1 MGKRRKNTK
10 NQTDRPNIENQTIIN
25 NHIDYDKLA
34 QAIVKALAEANS
46 EKEISIQEEVE
57 PKQKLDIW
65 QHIRKF
71 LETINQFL
79 KLIYYTIFNRKHCNG
94 EITSGLF
101 GGLMQLVFNILA
113 ILGWA
118 MFVSCIAYFGTI
130 TAYRMWTVYSL
141 VDNIMFIVQWLLY
154 ILIMGIYSLIFRS
167 MANEM
172 AVEKDR
178 NYIVAVFSSVVCF
191 VALIVSLVA
200 LFKV

>member
-57 PKQKLDIW
+57 PKQKLDIR

-79 KLIYYTIFNRKHCNG
+79 KLTYCIIFNKKQYKS
-94 EITSGLF
+94 EMSSVLF
-101 GGLMQLVFNILA
+101 SSLMVYFFNTIA
-113 ILGWA
+113 
-118 MFVSCIAYFGTI
+118 FVGVWFII
-130 TAYRMWTVYSL
+130 
-141 VDNIMFIVQWLLY
+141 IMFILL
-154 ILIMGIYSLIFRS
+154 IQNWSWNIKDIIIVELIGLIAMFSLICRGV
-167 MANEM
+167 ANEM

-191 VALIVSLVA
+191 VALIVSLIA